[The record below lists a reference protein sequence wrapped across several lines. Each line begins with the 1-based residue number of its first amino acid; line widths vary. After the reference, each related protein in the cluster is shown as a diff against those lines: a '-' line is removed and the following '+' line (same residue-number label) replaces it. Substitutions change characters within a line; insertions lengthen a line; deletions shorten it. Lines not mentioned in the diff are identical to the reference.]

1 MRPPFGCNGRSAQ
14 ANQRKGE
21 GRGEILNQIPQR
33 AEKSIIIRLRPA
45 LSGDEANHVDGADST
60 SPDGRW
66 HIVWVVKKDF
76 HAYFE
81 SDTTYEVQV
90 WNAAANKVVETFSRN
105 EFENSTESSV
115 TGFALLN
122 LLPTVLRW

>member
-1 MRPPFGCNGRSAQ
+1 MSM
-14 ANQRKGE
+14 
-21 GRGEILNQIPQR
+21 
-33 AEKSIIIRLRPA
+33 
-45 LSGDEANHVDGADST
+45 GADST

-105 EFENSTESSV
+105 EFENSNGEQRDGVRAVEFTADSSAVVATYEDGRTETV
-115 TGFALLN
+115 P
-122 LLPTVLRW
+122 LPPPDRP